1 MSQKVVPR
9 DVTSILQALRKWCFG
24 GREYKNYLRFEDVT
38 FAKRTQ
44 PEATLPRINLS
55 SFFLILN

>member
-44 PEATLPRINLS
+44 PEATLPRKN
-55 SFFLILN
+55 